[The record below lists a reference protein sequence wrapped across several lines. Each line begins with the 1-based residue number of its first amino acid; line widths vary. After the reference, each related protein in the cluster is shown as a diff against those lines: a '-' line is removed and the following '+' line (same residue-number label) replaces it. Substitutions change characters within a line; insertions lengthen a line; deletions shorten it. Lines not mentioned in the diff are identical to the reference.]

1 MIEIFEKKAHDEQA
15 FRALK
20 GVQHLRTTHGP
31 ERLEAACKR
40 ANAMGMVGQRYLKSM
55 LQNKLE
61 SDPLPDET
69 HKVIPIH
76 HVNVRGS
83 EYYQAT

>member
-1 MIEIFEKKAHDEQA
+1 KAHDEQA

-20 GVQHLRTTHGP
+20 GVQHLKTAHGP
-31 ERLEAACKR
+31 ERLEEACKR

-61 SDPLPDET
+61 SDPLPDEE
-69 HKVIPIH
+69 HKVVLLH
-76 HVNVRGS
+76 HANVRGS
-83 EYYQAT
+83 KYYQAT